1 MSWENDEYV
10 ADVAAAAPAAAPAAA
25 AAPKP
30 SSAERKKKAETILR
44 AEIGFKVR
52 ALTSVAD
59 KDHTIELP
67 GKGLTTLPV
76 DAPNYATCKY
86 LILRDN
92 AITTLNTALLP
103 RGLAV
108 LDLRSNGLLKIVG
121 DFPDSIQFLFLDD
134 NRLREIP
141 AYSPYISEVTF
152 TNNPLKKTNSMAE
165 LLENYEDRTTLWIT
179 TEPERA
185 KLSPEDVNM
194 LGTSLLIF
202 PEDVFRRLCEAS
214 KVFMRRS
221 ICRNIIGT
229 SYVHTKLEKTD
240 HLILEVKGKDI
251 EGLAI
256 FEFQTP
262 NPPEILLYVHLLC
275 SSVAAPGGG
284 TRIMNMLKA
293 YFKNHPELAA
303 IRLDSV
309 GEAKGFYTKIGF
321 VPCFEGQ
328 LCPMEF
334 RRAGL
339 PASAP
344 RRSRSRSK
352 SKSKSANKTAKAKAK
367 AAGPTVPT

>member
-1 MSWENDEYV
+1 MSWENDVYE
-10 ADVAAAAPAAAPAAA
+10 AEIPTTAAPPRAAAPP
-25 AAPKP
+25 PKV
-30 SSAERKKKAETILR
+30 SSAERKKMAEFTIR
-44 AEIGFKVR
+44 SEIYIKVR

-59 KDHTIELP
+59 KPHTIELAN
-67 GKGLTTLPV
+67 KGLTALPT
-76 DAPNYATCKY
+76 DAPDYDTCKY

-92 AITTLNTALLP
+92 AITTLETALLP
-103 RGLAV
+103 KGLV
-108 LDLRSNGLLKIVG
+108 LLDLRSNGLLKIVG

-141 AYSPYISEVTF
+141 GHSPYISEVSF

-165 LLENYEDRTTLWIT
+165 LLDNYKDRTLLWIT
-179 TEPERA
+179 TESERA
-185 KLSPEDVNM
+185 KFTAKDHHM

-202 PEDVFRRLCEAS
+202 PEDVFRKLCEGS
-214 KVFMRRS
+214 KIFMRQS

-229 SYVHTKLEKTD
+229 SYVHTRLEKTNF
-240 HLILEVKGKDI
+240 LILDVAENDI
-251 EGLAI
+251 NGVAI
-256 FEFQTP
+256 FEFQEPSET
-262 NPPEILLYVHLLC
+262 EHYLYVHLLC

-284 TRIMNMLKA
+284 TRIMNMLKG
-293 YFKNHPELAA
+293 YFKNHKELTA

-339 PASAP
+339 LPS
-344 RRSRSRSK
+344 RSRSRSK
-352 SKSKSANKTAKAKAK
+352 SKSKPKSKSATRKNS
-367 AAGPTVPT
+367 